1 MGDFDGKTAIVTGA
15 AGGVGRATVRLL
27 SEGGARVVA
36 VDLSPSVLEL
46 EGESV
51 LALEGDVAAAATAKR
66 AVAAADDRW
75 GRVDILVNNAAQIVW
90 KSILDTSEDEWD
102 RVMAVNVRSMF
113 LFCRAAIPFM
123 ERQGG
128 GAIVS
133 TASISGLVGIAQQSA
148 YSASK
153 GAIVQLTRQL
163 AIECAPARI
172 RVNAVAPGAIDTPFL
187 HGLLETADDPPAI
200 AAAIQAEHPL
210 GRWAS
215 AEEVARSILFLA
227 SDAARFVTGSVL
239 PVDGGYTAR

>member
-15 AGGVGRATVRLL
+15 AGGVGHATVRLL